1 MGQLGTGPPLGP
13 QTDGRLALAQAVWEA
28 ALSADA
34 DAAYRRS
41 KAAAGEDMVLTM
53 GDQAARYDARSASV
67 RRAFSRLWW
76 KRPLDVAVAGGLLLI
91 LGPVLALLA
100 LAVRLE
106 SPGPALYKQ
115 ERVGLHGR
123 RFLIWK
129 LRTMKVNNDD
139 QAHRKAAEDWFKGHR
154 NGNGFKSLEDP
165 RITRLGRILRRTSLD
180 ELPQMFNVIRGDM
193 SIVGP
198 RPAIPYELDL
208 YEPEYFQRQD
218 VPPGI
223 TGLWQVSGRE
233 TVSAE
238 KMMELDLIYVRAA
251 SLSMDLKILVK
262 TGPAVLGSAL
272 RSG

>member
-1 MGQLGTGPPLGP
+1 LGDVGTGPPLGP
-13 QTDGRLALAQAVWEA
+13 QTDARLALAQAVWKV

-34 DAAYRRS
+34 DAAYRRC

-53 GDQAARYDARSASV
+53 GDQAAGYDARSASE
-67 RRAFSRLWW
+67 RRVFSRLWW

-129 LRTMKVNNDD
+129 LRTMKVDNDD

-165 RITRLGRILRRTSLD
+165 RITRVGRVLRRTSLD

-208 YEPEYFQRQD
+208 YEPEYFQRQE

-233 TVSAE
+233 TVSAG
-238 KMMELDLIYVRAA
+238 KMMELDLVYVRDA

-272 RSG
+272 RSD